1 MTYNGVR
8 GESQPLRDI
17 RDLIARLDD
26 VNKKLARGS
35 AATPAL
41 RPADAE
47 PAETSAS

>member
-8 GESQPLRDI
+8 DESQPLRDI

-35 AATPAL
+35 AATPTP
-41 RPADAE
+41 RPTDPE
-47 PAETSAS
+47 PAEASA